1 MSPLH
6 TVLSFLHLSDINIA
20 KIETDIIG
28 LVRCEYNDIA
38 ITHCWTGIK
47 I

>member
-1 MSPLH
+1 MYVAIAHCFKL
-6 TVLSFLHLSDINIA
+6 LSFLHLSDIKIA

-38 ITHCWTGIK
+38 ITHC
-47 I
+47 